1 MIRTGVYTQ
10 EYMDSW
16 KRFNET
22 LLPDKKDFSSN
33 LKIKDTKD
41 VDYKPAKKYGK
52 TLKKKSR

>member
-1 MIRTGVYTQ
+1 
-10 EYMDSW
+10 MDSW